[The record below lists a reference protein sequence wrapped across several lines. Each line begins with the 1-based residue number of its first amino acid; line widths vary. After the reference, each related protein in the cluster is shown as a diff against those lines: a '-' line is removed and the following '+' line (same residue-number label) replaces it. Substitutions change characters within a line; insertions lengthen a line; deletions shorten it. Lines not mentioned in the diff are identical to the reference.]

1 MLPLFSFL
9 AVPQAS
15 PHDRLPMGQVLI
27 PMTPCDLR
35 VRERYNDIIPCDLRV
50 RERYND
56 ITTYFNI
63 HPGANIRAPCD
74 LRVRE
79 RYNDITTYFNIRPG
93 ANIRGGASNSL
104 YIVTWLDGVG
114 RLWFSFGLF
123 QCGVLSVCTITHRS
137 LNHSS

>member
-35 VRERYNDIIPCDLRV
+35 VRERYNDITPCDLRV

-56 ITTYFNI
+56 IT
-63 HPGANIRAPCD
+63 PCD
-74 LRVRE
+74 LRVRKRYNDMTPCDLHVRE

-104 YIVTWLDGVG
+104 YIVAWLDGVG

-123 QCGVLSVCTITHRS
+123 QCGVLSVLYNYTQIT
-137 LNHSS
+137 